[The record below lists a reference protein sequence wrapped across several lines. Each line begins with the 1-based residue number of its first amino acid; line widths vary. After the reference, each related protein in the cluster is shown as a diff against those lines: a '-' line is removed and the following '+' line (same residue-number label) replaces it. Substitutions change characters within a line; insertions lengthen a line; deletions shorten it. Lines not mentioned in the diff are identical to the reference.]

1 MGDLT
6 TGRLLPSHGTR
17 AGRLSVIGRTGV
29 GDRPCYGSQ
38 SRPARGGGLGAAR
51 ARNTRCVLC
60 VLPTIVRKLIAP
72 FLVTLVLAACGLGD
86 AVRGIGRP
94 RETAHERY
102 ARALTDAG
110 LANSALGREWL
121 AASDSALRAPLI
133 VTLPL
138 REAGFYSRSEA
149 RAVAYRFDLTD
160 GQRMVVTVRAVGLP
174 VQVFVDLYEETSD
187 TLRRFVHRAS
197 ADTSSGADSA
207 AAAHVGLNYEAR
219 RTGAYVLRIQP
230 ELLRNGRYDLTLRV
244 EPSLAFPVQGANNR
258 SVLSFFGAERDA
270 GRRSH
275 HGIDIFATRGT
286 PVLAA
291 ADGVVRS
298 TRPNEL
304 GGNVV
309 WLRDDRRGQTLY
321 YAHLDRHA
329 VSTGQQVRIGDTLG
343 FVGNT
348 GNARTTRPHLHF
360 GIYRRGDGPV
370 DPYPFVRLV
379 TAQPAALAA
388 DTSKLGTSGITTAQ
402 RTALLITPGDVGD
415 TVRRLPRNTT
425 VQIVGAVGRWFRV
438 QLEDGVAGYVTARSV
453 GQPRRPTARA
463 NADSNN

>member
-1 MGDLT
+1 MRKFITPLLT
-6 TGRLLPSHGTR
+6 L
-17 AGRLSVIGRTGV
+17 A
-29 GDRPCYGSQ
+29 
-38 SRPARGGGLGAAR
+38 
-51 ARNTRCVLC
+51 
-60 VLPTIVRKLIAP
+60 
-72 FLVTLVLAACGLGD
+72 FAACDLGD
-86 AVRGIGRP
+86 AVRGLGGT

-121 AASDSALRAPLI
+121 AASDSALRAPLF
-133 VTLPL
+133 VNLPL

-149 RAVAYRFDLTD
+149 RAVAYRFTLID
-160 GQRMVVTVRAVGLP
+160 GQRVVATIDIMGQPL
-174 VQVFVDLYEETSD
+174 QLFVDLYEETSD

-197 ADTSSGADSA
+197 ADSSNDADTSATSR
-207 AAAHVGLNYEAR
+207 VGLNYEAR
-219 RTGAYVLRIQP
+219 RTGAYLVRIQP
-230 ELLRNGRYDLTLRV
+230 ELLRSGRYDLTLRV
-244 EPSLAFPVQGANNR
+244 EPSLAFPVHGANNR

-275 HGIDIFATRGT
+275 HGIDIFAARGT

-291 ADGVVRS
+291 TDGVVRS

-329 VSTGQQVRIGDTLG
+329 VSAGQQVRIGDTLG

-379 TAQPAALAA
+379 MAQPLAVVA
-388 DTSKLGTSGITTAQ
+388 DTSKLGGSGVTTAR
-402 RTALLITPGDVGD
+402 RTGLLMTPGAEGD
-415 TVRRLPRNTT
+415 TLRQLPRNTA
-425 VQIVGAVGRWFRV
+425 VQIVGAAGRWYRV
-438 QLEDGVAGYVTARSV
+438 QLDDGVAGYVVARGLGKTRRSAEADAEGGAATAPGASHT
-453 GQPRRPTARA
+453 GSGAR
-463 NADSNN
+463 